1 MPILSFRRKVEEIS
15 DSWARYCL
23 MLAYLTA
30 GRSNE
35 LAGVQLPSDIRPT
48 GAGGNTS
55 SYDDGDLF
63 PKDPQGDSARYF
75 SQAIGPK
82 VSDVEYEKMEDGSEA
97 MKITLRTEKRAN
109 HPLRIIALP
118 MGPVEPWTQHLRNC
132 FQRFGAADPLVPF
145 NRRQLS
151 RYYLRYGFTEK
162 ADTEARKNP
171 LRHVR
176 LNHLLDYYRLSPV
189 EVSLYS
195 GWSLSAASR
204 SVGGAGTLA
213 DYAHLRWR
221 EYYPRLLKPLPSP

>member
-35 LAGVQLPSDIRPT
+35 LAGVQLPSDIRP
-48 GAGGNTS
+48 GEEGVNVPG
-55 SYDDGDLF
+55 F
-63 PKDPQGDSARYF
+63 F
-75 SQAIGPK
+75 SEAIGPR

-97 MKITLRTEKRAN
+97 MKITIRTEKRAN

-176 LNHLLDYYRLSPV
+176 ITHLLDYYRLSPV

-204 SVGGAGTLA
+204 SMGGAGTLA
-213 DYAHLRWR
+213 EYSHLRWR